1 MTHRLHRPL
10 AIALLA
16 AAPLAQAIGITDGR
30 ADYVAGY
37 AGSTAGDLD
46 VIGAFVTYNQGTG
59 AFVLSGT
66 MDADIGTTP
75 GGFYVWGANRG
86 AGTAGFSAQGFTNV
100 LFDAV
105 ILVRQDGSVTVN
117 RLGGGGSTVLPAG
130 TAHITGAT
138 IDVLIPGGLLPST
151 GFAPA
156 GYTWNLWPRDG
167 NLPGG
172 FGQISDFA
180 PDNSNFGATV
190 IGTVPE
196 PTSALLLAAG
206 IAGLVLRRRLSAR

>member
-1 MTHRLHRPL
+1 MTRRLNRTL
-10 AIALLA
+10 ALA
-16 AAPLAQAIGITDGR
+16 MLATAPLAQAIGITDGR

-66 MDADIGTTP
+66 MDADIGSTP

-86 AGTAGFSAQGFTNV
+86 AGTAGFGAQGFTNV

-105 ILVRQDGSVTVN
+105 VIVRQDGSVTVN
-117 RLGGGGSTVLPAG
+117 RLGGGGSSTLPAG
-130 TAHITGAT
+130 SAHITGAT
-138 IDVLIPGGLLPST
+138 IDVLIPGSLLPST
-151 GFAPA
+151 GFGAA
-156 GYTWNLWPRDG
+156 AYTWNLWPRDATQ
-167 NLPGG
+167 PAG
-172 FGQISDFA
+172 FAQISDFA
-180 PDNSNFGATV
+180 PDNSNFGVTV

-196 PTSALLLAAG
+196 PAGALLLAAG
-206 IAGLVLRRRLSAR
+206 IAGLALRRRLTSH